1 MLMFSRGQRGERL
14 PLLAA
19 PLVHEV
25 TQMLRST
32 LPSTIELRTMLDDD
46 VPAILV
52 DPIQFEQVLLNLS
65 INARDAMHNVGDIEI
80 STGVADV
87 KETVCASC
95 RQRVSGIF
103 VELAV
108 RDSGPGIPIHVIER
122 MFEPFYTT
130 KDVGKGSGMGLA
142 MVHGIVHD
150 HGGHILVD
158 SELGEGTTMRVVFPP
173 LDADSAPPREESG
186 SHPVVSRNA
195 ELKGRVLVAED
206 EAAVREL
213 LLTCLPVGASTSRS
227 PQREWKPWPC
237 STWML
242 SASTWC

>member
-1 MLMFSRGQRGERL
+1 
-14 PLLAA
+14 
-19 PLVHEV
+19 
-25 TQMLRST
+25 
-32 LPSTIELRTMLDDD
+32 MLDAD

-65 INARDAMHNVGDIEI
+65 INARDAMHNVGDIEV

-87 KETVCASC
+87 NETVCASC

-108 RDSGPGIPIHVIER
+108 RNSGAGIPIHIIEH

-206 EAAVREL
+206 EAAMRSYSRPAYRLGPRRHARRNGSGSLGLVPRGCSVL
-213 LLTCLPVGASTSRS
+213 RPGADGPHDARDRRRRAR
-227 PQREWKPWPC
+227 PGGDAA
-237 STWML
+237 
-242 SASTWC
+242 SARNACALAPGFRR